1 MFVSALTTIFSW
13 YRALTEPR
21 DFEIERETLEYTVA
35 PRAKREIDD
44 PFWDQESKTWD
55 GSLREYI
62 TDVKHRDFRNSDV
75 PQNVLKPLLRT
86 KYWYAGKVY
95 KRITSNLNAPWPPV
109 RKSMGFTMPIVSA
122 FLCDEEHTPVRD
134 VTEKI
139 RRYAGP
145 HVDFHGERVR
155 LSDLLYYDDDVL
167 LNEYPYLKIQNLIG
181 NSKFVK
187 TIDGFTS
194 ELQF

>member
-1 MFVSALTTIFSW
+1 
-13 YRALTEPR
+13 
-21 DFEIERETLEYTVA
+21 
-35 PRAKREIDD
+35 
-44 PFWDQESKTWD
+44 
-55 GSLREYI
+55 
-62 TDVKHRDFRNSDV
+62 
-75 PQNVLKPLLRT
+75 
-86 KYWYAGKVY
+86 
-95 KRITSNLNAPWPPV
+95 
-109 RKSMGFTMPIVSA
+109 MGFTMPIVSA
-122 FLCDEEHTPVRD
+122 FLCDEDHTPVRD